1 MRVALKKIFCIT
13 IVLSVLFLVGCTNTI
28 ETSSDEL
35 VASDWY
41 AKLENNNEISLEFND
56 DNATM
61 EFLLFD
67 EEKLCISGF
76 CEVTDSEFVIYDK
89 DTKAPYAFEYIVQF
103 DRVFVKFFTNTV
115 SLYKI

>member
-1 MRVALKKIFCIT
+1 MRVVLKNFICIM
-13 IVLSVLFLVGCTNTI
+13 IVLSVLFLVGCTKTI

-41 AKLENNNEISLEFND
+41 VKLENDNEISLEFND

-61 EFLLFD
+61 EFLFSD

-76 CEVTDSEFVIYDK
+76 CEVSDNKFIIYDK
-89 DTKAPYAFEYIVQF
+89 NTKTPYVFEYIVQF
-103 DRVFVKFFTNTV
+103 DRVFVNFFTNTV